1 LFEDDKELE
10 PLESMIPEPVVEEEI
25 DDDLELLDELDAL

>member
-1 LFEDDKELE
+1 
-10 PLESMIPEPVVEEEI
+10 MIPEPVVEEEI